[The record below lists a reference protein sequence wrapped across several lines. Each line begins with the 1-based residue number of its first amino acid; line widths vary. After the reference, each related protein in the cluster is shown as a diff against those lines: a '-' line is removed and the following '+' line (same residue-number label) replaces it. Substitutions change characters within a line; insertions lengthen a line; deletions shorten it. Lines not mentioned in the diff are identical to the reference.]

1 MKLLFDENLS
11 PKLVL
16 RLADLFP
23 GSAHVHDLNLGSAE
37 DSEVWEQALA
47 DDYTI
52 VSKDS
57 DYYDLGLFRGHP
69 PKVIWLQLGNRSTGS
84 MHDCLRQHHAAILDF
99 VADPTEAV
107 LLLP

>member
-11 PKLVL
+11 PKLVV

-37 DSEVWEQALA
+37 DSEVWERALA

-84 MHDCLRQHHAAILDF
+84 IHDCLRQHHAAILDF
-99 VADPTEAV
+99 GADPTGAV